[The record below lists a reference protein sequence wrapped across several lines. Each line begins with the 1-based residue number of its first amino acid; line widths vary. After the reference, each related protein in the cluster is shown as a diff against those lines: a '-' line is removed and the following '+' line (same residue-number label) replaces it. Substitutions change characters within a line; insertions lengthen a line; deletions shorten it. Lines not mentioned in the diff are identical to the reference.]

1 MKRHSTV
8 RARLRSVLL
17 AGVGLSLA
25 LTGVLGGAGT
35 AQAFTGWHRMSHVWF
50 DLSEYGPSGD
60 QRIAYS
66 NFLASLRAAVAAPS
80 LDRTQGEN
88 VGLVMVSLT
97 APDDRGRR
105 RHLDLWVNP
114 SNLYVW
120 GFTNE
125 NGVTYQFNDIDNAL
139 RDRLAETNTPAPQI
153 NPAIQTLP
161 FGSNYNSLTQA
172 AGRDRNAMP
181 ISFTDLRYS
190 IVQLAGE
197 NNPWGDSQ
205 ATARSLSLMIQA
217 VAEAARFNDV
227 EGTFRAVMNGWD
239 VRTLPIEQQWLENN
253 WDALSRLDVTLHGDE
268 PAANPLWIPE
278 VGLITNRTT
287 LRRYVRMTMSVP
299 HADNGDWSH
308 DEL

>member
-1 MKRHSTV
+1 M
-8 RARLRSVLL
+8 
-17 AGVGLSLA
+17 A

-35 AQAFTGWHRMSHVWF
+35 AQAFTGWHRMSHVWL
-50 DLSEYGPSGD
+50 DLSEYGPSGGE
-60 QRIAYS
+60 RIAYS
-66 NFLASLRAAVAAPS
+66 TFLASLRAAVAAPS

-97 APDDRGRR
+97 ALDDRGQR
-105 RHLDLWVNP
+105 RHVDLWVNP

-139 RDRLAETNTPAPQI
+139 AARIAETNSPAPQI
-153 NPAIQTLP
+153 NPNIQTLP

-172 AGRDRNAMP
+172 AGRGRDAMP
-181 ISFTDLRYS
+181 ISWTDLRYS

-197 NNPWGDSQ
+197 NNPWGNRQ

-227 EGTFRAVMNGWD
+227 EGTFRAVMNAWD
-239 VRTLPIEQQWLENN
+239 TRTLPIEQQWLENS
-253 WDALSRLDVTLHGDE
+253 WDALSRLEVQFNG
-268 PAANPLWIPE
+268 ANTATPLWIPE
-278 VGLITNRTT
+278 VGLIDNSTT
-287 LRRYVRMTMSVP
+287 LRRFVRLTMGVP
-299 HADNGDWSH
+299 HTDSGDWNR